1 MNRTLLKT
9 LSYIGA
15 AIKEGQPH
23 KGVER
28 GPDILR
34 KSGLF

>member
-1 MNRTLLKT
+1 MNRTVLKT
-9 LSYIGA
+9 LLYIGA

-28 GPDILR
+28 GPDLIR
-34 KSGLF
+34 HSGVF